1 MKSLN
6 SINISFY
13 INRKALFT
21 RFLFQRRFLT
31 NIEGIRTF
39 DVVVIGGGHAG
50 CEAACAVARS
60 GLNTVILTQSINKI
74 GETSCNPAFG
84 GIGKGILVREID
96 ALDGLC
102 GRISGLYFYGEV
114 CILIYKDLSGIQFKV
129 LNRSKGP
136 AVWGP
141 RVQIDRQLY
150 KKYMQEALIAYKNLI
165 LLEGTAVDILVD
177 PFSEHEDIHS
187 MSKFRVSGVVIDSGE
202 KILTNHVIITT
213 GTFLNGEVHIGSKTF
228 PSGRIGE
235 PATFRISDFLKKKG
249 FHLGRLK
256 TGTPPRLD
264 KRTIN
269 YKHLTPQL
277 GDEPPV
283 PFSYLHSSDI
293 VKNYILCYSTYTTEE
308 THKIVKDNLQTSI
321 HVQNDVKGPR
331 YCPSI
336 ELKVIRFPSRNH
348 HIWLEPEGIDSH
360 IIYPNGISVSLP
372 EEIQLKMLKSIPGL
386 ENVTMLRPG
395 YGVEYDYV
403 DPRELYPTLET
414 KRIKGLWLAGQING
428 TTGYEEAASQ
438 GLLAGINASL
448 SGRNLPQIT
457 ISRSSAYIGV
467 LVDDL
472 VNKGVEE
479 PYRIFTSRSEYR
491 LSVRSDNADLRLTDL
506 GQKWGIISKNRW
518 EQFMKDR
525 KLLTDA
531 KAALEGLV
539 LSPHEWKS
547 HNIYVN
553 ADGIKRSAMQ
563 LLSYPNIT
571 VDTFLDFIP
580 MLHDLPPNLRSRLN
594 IESIYSEYV
603 TRQESA
609 NRFLLLKDEEYIF
622 PPDINYNTLKSLSS
636 EEKELLNFI
645 RPQSLAQAKR
655 IQGITPSTQLV
666 LLKYLMQNKKRDKK
680 HESYDTL

>member
-141 RVQIDRQLY
+141 RVQIDRRLY

-187 MSKFRVSGVVIDSGE
+187 MNKFRVSGVVIDSGE

-249 FHLGRLK
+249 FRLGRLK

>member
-1 MKSLN
+1 MLN
-6 SINISFY
+6 EMIFLKNFLKND
-13 INRKALFT
+13 NRKGGIFT
-21 RFLFQRRFLT
+21 RFFLQRRFFST
-31 NIEGIRTF
+31 NEGIRTF
-39 DVVVIGGGHAG
+39 QVVVIGGGHAG

-60 GLNTVILTQSINKI
+60 GLNAVILTQNISKI

-102 GRISGLYFYGEV
+102 GRIS
-114 CILIYKDLSGIQFKV
+114 DRSGIQFKV

-150 KKYMQEALIAYKNLI
+150 KKYMQEALAAYKNLT
-165 LLEGTAVDILVD
+165 LLEGTAIDILVD
-177 PFSEHEDIHS
+177 PLSEHDS
-187 MSKFRVSGVVIDSGE
+187 VYNMNNFRVSGVLLDSGE
-202 KILTNHVIITT
+202 KILTNHIIITT

-228 PSGRIGE
+228 SSGRIGE
-235 PATFRISDFLKKKG
+235 PATSHISNFFRKKG
-249 FHLGRLK
+249 FRLGRLK

-283 PFSYLHSSDI
+283 PFSYLNSLDV
-293 VKNYILCYSTYTTEE
+293 VKNHILCYSTYTTEE
-308 THKIVKDNLQTSI
+308 THRIVKDNLQTSI
-321 HVQNDVKGPR
+321 HVQKDVKGPR

-336 ELKVIRFPSRNH
+336 ELKVTRFPSRNH

-360 IIYPNGISVSLP
+360 IVYPNGISVSLP

-403 DPRELYPTLET
+403 DPRELHPTLET

-467 LVDDL
+467 LIDDL
-472 VNKGVEE
+472 VTKGVEE
-479 PYRIFTSRSEYR
+479 PYRIFTSRNEYR

-518 EQFMKDR
+518 EQFTKDH
-525 KLLTDA
+525 KLLMDA
-531 KAALEGLV
+531 KAALEELI

-563 LLSYPNIT
+563 LLAYPNIT

-580 MLHDLPPNLRSRLN
+580 MLHDLPINLRFRLN
-594 IESIYSEYV
+594 IEGIYSEYV
-603 TRQESA
+603 TRQESI
-609 NRFLLLKDEEYIF
+609 NRFFLLKDEEYIF
-622 PPDINYNTLKSLSS
+622 PPDIDYNTLKNLSL
-636 EEKELLNFI
+636 EEKELLSFM
-645 RPQSLAQAKR
+645 RPRSLAQVKR
-655 IQGITPSTQLV
+655 IQGITPSAQLV
-666 LLKYLMQNKKRDKK
+666 LLKYCIQNKKRRKTF
-680 HESYDTL
+680 ESYDTL